1 MVNSKQWLRG
11 IALQTA
17 RFESGITGTAGGAA
31 ESLCNT
37 VKSLGIEDIRIL
49 IGLKSGNTRSLP
61 DIRVEICMASQKR
74 HVLTVF
80 PNKMRSFVSFPR
92 TKNTRLQEL

>member
-1 MVNSKQWLRG
+1 MAPWYSAPDCEVRIRNHRDW
-11 IALQTA
+11 
-17 RFESGITGTAGGAA
+17 GGAA

-61 DIRVEICMASQKR
+61 DIRVEICMYG
-74 HVLTVF
+74 LTETSRF
-80 PNKMRSFVSFPR
+80 DGFSK
-92 TKNTRLQEL
+92 